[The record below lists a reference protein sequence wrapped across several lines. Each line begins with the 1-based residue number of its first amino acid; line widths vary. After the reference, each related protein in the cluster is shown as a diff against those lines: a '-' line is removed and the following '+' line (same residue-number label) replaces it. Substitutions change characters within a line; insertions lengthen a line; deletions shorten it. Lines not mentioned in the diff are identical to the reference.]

1 MSKKIKKRSK
11 KKDEEGLNEISGS
24 EAEPKLEDFVDANDP
39 AMEFGDPTTWDNA
52 GDDNI
57 EVAPLPVDEDGEID
71 QEALNALEDQL
82 TATDQIDMASARVA
96 DWAEKNIRL
105 IVAVALVAAIAPILF
120 VVGKGIKDNADI
132 KSAQQISPVFDLY
145 MKPAEGSPE
154 LQFFEF
160 NKDFPKPK
168 TFDSQQAKWEA
179 IYKEADSAVG
189 KNPSA
194 GAVYSAKLAKA
205 AAAMRLEKWDE
216 SIAIYQDMVTASPS
230 APMRSIAQLGLAQA
244 YSGKKEIDKAIAA
257 YEALATL
264 DKQYEPL
271 ATYQKA
277 RHQEIAGQNDKAKET
292 YHKLLEAHP
301 DTTFKADVERR
312 LALM

>member
-11 KKDEEGLNEISGS
+11 KKDEEGLNEIS
-24 EAEPKLEDFVDANDP
+24 EPEVEPKLEDFVDANDP

-52 GDDNI
+52 GDDEV
-57 EVAPLPVDEDGEID
+57 EVAPLPVGEDGEVD
-71 QEALNALEDQL
+71 QEALAAMEEL
-82 TATDQIDMASARVA
+82 TASDQIDMASARVA

-105 IVAVALVAAIAPILF
+105 IAAVALVAAIAPILF
-120 VVGKGIKDNADI
+120 VIGKGIKDSADV

-179 IYKEADSAVG
+179 IYKEADSAVA

-216 SIAIYQDMVTASPS
+216 SITIYQDMINTSPS

-244 YSGKKEIDKAIAA
+244 FSGKKELDKAIDA
-257 YEALATL
+257 YEALAKL

-277 RHQEIAGQNDKAKET
+277 RHQELAGQNDKAKET